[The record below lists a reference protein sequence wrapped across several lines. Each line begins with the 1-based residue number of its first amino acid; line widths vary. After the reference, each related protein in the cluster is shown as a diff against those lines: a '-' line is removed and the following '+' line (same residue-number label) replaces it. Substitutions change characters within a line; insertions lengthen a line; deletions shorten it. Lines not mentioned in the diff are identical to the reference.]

1 MKIAHISDLHLNTFF
16 KNSNLR
22 EIKYLLKYTLSEGID
37 HLVITGDLVDNASP
51 KDLEILRNL
60 FKKLGL
66 LESDRMSLVIGNHDI
81 FGGPQ
86 TPEDIFTFPE
96 KCKNVHYA
104 NKVKE
109 FGDYF
114 SETFKNCI
122 YKNEENIFP
131 FVKMLDEVMIAG
143 FNSIAEYS
151 KLKNPFASNG
161 EINFKQ
167 FQELSD
173 IYRSY
178 SKLVKHKLMLVH
190 HHFNKI
196 KVKKESYATVWRM
209 MEKQTMKLRKK
220 RKIIELFKY
229 FGADLVLHGHLHE
242 QREYVRKRLRF
253 LNSGA
258 SIKNNFT
265 DKLFVNFINLNSNG
279 IIIDKHTVMPKYKA
293 QREIYPLQ
301 LEVA

>member
-22 EIKYLLKYTLSEGID
+22 EIKYLLKYTLSEGVD
-37 HLVITGDLVDNASP
+37 HLIITGDLVDNADP
-51 KDLEILRNL
+51 KDLEIFRNL

-66 LESDRMSLVIGNHDI
+66 LGSGRMSLVIGNHDI

-96 KCKNVHYA
+96 SCKNVNYET
-104 NKVKE
+104 KVKE

-122 YKNEENIFP
+122 YKNEENVFP
-131 FVKMLDEVMIAG
+131 FVKILDGVMITG
-143 FNSIAEYS
+143 FNSIAKYS

-161 EINFKQ
+161 EINFEQ

-178 SKLVKHKLMLVH
+178 SKLVNHKLMLVH

-196 KVKKESYATVWRM
+196 KVKEESYATVWRVV
-209 MEKQTMKLRKK
+209 EKQTMKLRKK
-220 RKIIELFKY
+220 KKIIELFKY
-229 FGADLVLHGHLHE
+229 LGADLVLHGHLHE
-242 QREYVRKRLRF
+242 QKEYVRKNLRF
-253 LNSGA
+253 INSGA
-258 SIKNNFT
+258 SIKNNFS
-265 DKLFVNFINLNSNG
+265 DRLFVNFIDLNSDG
-279 IIIDKHTVMPKYKA
+279 IIIDKRTVMPKYKTE
-293 QREIYPLQ
+293 REIYPLRI
-301 LEVA
+301 EAA